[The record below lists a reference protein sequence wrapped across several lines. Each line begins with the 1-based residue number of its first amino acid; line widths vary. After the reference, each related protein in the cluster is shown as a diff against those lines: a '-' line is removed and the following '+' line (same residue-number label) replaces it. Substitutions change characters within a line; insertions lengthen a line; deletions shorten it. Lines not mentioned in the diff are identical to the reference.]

1 MWGEAP
7 LATLPNSPVGSHAR
21 PRALAT
27 TDLDRSGG
35 AETEKALGLVGSTVR
50 ELGASVGGPCG
61 AGLPEMHGLP
71 WPSHTCL
78 GADLS
83 LIH

>member
-1 MWGEAP
+1 MVWVETP

-50 ELGASVGGPCG
+50 ELGASGGGPCG
-61 AGLPEMHGLP
+61 AGLPERHGLP
-71 WPSHTCL
+71 WPSSYLFGC
-78 GADLS
+78 
-83 LIH
+83 